1 MLANS
6 KIVLWGALMLGTAS
20 VATAATKH
28 PIHHERTTM
37 VQTLQ
42 TLGQTETSSRGGLSY
57 AMRPAQRSAPQPA
70 YDLFRDPAFIAPQ
83 GSR

>member
-1 MLANS
+1 MLNSS
-6 KIVLWGALMLGTAS
+6 KIALGFALMLGTAS

-28 PIHHERTTM
+28 PIRHERTT
-37 VQTLQ
+37 VVH
-42 TLGQTETSSRGGLSY
+42 TLGQTETSSPARLSY
-57 AMRPAQRSAPQPA
+57 GMQPSQAQRSAPQPT

>member
-6 KIVLWGALMLGTAS
+6 KIAVWFALILGTAS

-28 PIHHERTTM
+28 PIHHERTT
-37 VQTLQ
+37 VVQ
-42 TLGQTETSSRGGLSY
+42 TLGQTETSSPAGLSY
-57 AMRPAQRSAPQPA
+57 AMQPGKAQRSAPQPT